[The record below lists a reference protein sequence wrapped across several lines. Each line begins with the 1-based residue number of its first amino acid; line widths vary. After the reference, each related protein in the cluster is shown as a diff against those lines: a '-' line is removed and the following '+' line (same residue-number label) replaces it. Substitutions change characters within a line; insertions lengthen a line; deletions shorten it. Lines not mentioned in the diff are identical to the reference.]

1 MNFRLL
7 VCVSLLLA
15 PCISGSLSP
24 ATLQSSLSSLISPNL
39 CQLKLICAISQS
51 DSQLRES
58 VFMRGIS
65 TLADLTAG
73 TFLGNLTTDAFL
85 LQYSI
90 EAGQTGRPCS
100 LVAPQCPYSEREL
113 LTATEELGITRDQ
126 GDNHVTE
133 IRRRWRRQTR
143 GQESYYDY
151 SNYYEQDN
159 YYNDQNKHYSY
170 SQQRDGGSYQRAP
183 GTHPRPG
190 QSLRRPRPSPNRRQ
204 GVLGSMPPIFRPR
217 DAMAREVCRGCD
229 MRGNVCSVYGIG
241 SFIGCTGILLIGGAP
256 AQVACNMVT
265 TPGSIGCGIN
275 TLSCFMESCGLIR
288 MTLP

>member
-1 MNFRLL
+1 MYFRLF
-7 VCVSLLLA
+7 VCVCLLA
-15 PCISGSLSP
+15 PRISGSLTP
-24 ATLQSSLSSLISPNL
+24 ASLQSSLSSLISPNL
-39 CQLKLICAISQS
+39 CQLKLICAISKS
-51 DSQLRES
+51 ENNQLRQS

-113 LTATEELGITRDQ
+113 LAATEELGITRDH
-126 GDNHVTE
+126 GDNHVSE
-133 IRRRWRRQTR
+133 IRSRWRRQTR
-143 GQESYYDY
+143 GQDSPYDY
-151 SNYYEQDN
+151 SNYYNEQDN
-159 YYNDQNKHYSY
+159 YYKDQNHYY
-170 SQQRDGGSYQRAP
+170 NEHHEDGHYQREP
-183 GTHPRPG
+183 QRHSRPG
-190 QSLRRPRPSPNRRQ
+190 QSLRQPRPSPNRRQ
-204 GVLGSMPPIFRPR
+204 SVLGSMPPIFRPR
-217 DAMAREVCRGCD
+217 DAMSREVCRGCD

-288 MTLP
+288 MSLP

>member
-15 PCISGSLSP
+15 PFISGSLSP

-90 EAGQTGRPCS
+90 EAGEC
-100 LVAPQCPYSEREL
+100 
-113 LTATEELGITRDQ
+113 
-126 GDNHVTE
+126 
-133 IRRRWRRQTR
+133 
-143 GQESYYDY
+143 
-151 SNYYEQDN
+151 
-159 YYNDQNKHYSY
+159 
-170 SQQRDGGSYQRAP
+170 
-183 GTHPRPG
+183 
-190 QSLRRPRPSPNRRQ
+190 
-204 GVLGSMPPIFRPR
+204 VLFL
-217 DAMAREVCRGCD
+217 AA
-229 MRGNVCSVYGIG
+229 
-241 SFIGCTGILLIGGAP
+241 
-256 AQVACNMVT
+256 
-265 TPGSIGCGIN
+265 
-275 TLSCFMESCGLIR
+275 
-288 MTLP
+288 TLPTIIRDVMFMNLVLRSDWPALQPCRPPMSVL

>member
-1 MNFRLL
+1 MYFRQL
-7 VCVSLLLA
+7 VCVCLLA
-15 PCISGSLSP
+15 PLSSGSVPP
-24 ATLQSSLSSLISPNL
+24 ASLQSSLSSLISPNL
-39 CQLKLICAISQS
+39 CQLKLICAIYKSENN
-51 DSQLRES
+51 QLRDS

-100 LVAPQCPYSEREL
+100 LVAPQCPYSELEL
-113 LTATEELGITRDQ
+113 VSATEELGITRDH
-126 GDNHVTE
+126 GDNHVSE
-133 IRRRWRRQTR
+133 IRRRWKRQTN
-143 GQESYYDY
+143 YYDY
-151 SNYYEQDN
+151 SKYYNEQDDYYNDKNN
-159 YYNDQNKHYSY
+159 YYNDA
-170 SQQRDGGSYQRAP
+170 DGFYQRAP
-183 GTHPRPG
+183 ERNARPAESIRQPRPAAI
-190 QSLRRPRPSPNRRQ
+190 RRQ
-204 GVLGSMPPIFRPR
+204 SVLGSMPPIFRPR
-217 DAMAREVCRGCD
+217 DAMSRQVCRGCD
-229 MRGNVCSVYGIG
+229 VRGNVCSVYGIG

-288 MTLP
+288 MSLP